1 MSAKGRLSRDREHG
15 CRNEA
20 ELDRRRSA
28 VLDRDATAS
37 AQVSLTGQV
46 STSGAA
52 QFANT
57 PSVPTSFFGMI
68 VATPTDMPPQVSFGQ
83 FRFWD
88 DQASWPFIEQ
98 SGPPPQYL
106 PTWTNLDSYLLSLK
120 TQGVNNVLYT
130 LGRVPQWASSQ
141 PTNTTCDYAAPN
153 YEGSCYLPADIN
165 PDGTGTDQ
173 TWINW
178 VSTIATHVNGVNDP
192 TYLQTHAHIKYWEIW
207 NEVYRSHVLSNYI
220 PPNGN
225 TCCYSFQGTYAQ
237 LVRLTQ
243 DARCVITGQSTVTG
257 PACTTKGIDP
267 TAQIVMPSSVANT
280 NGALAV
286 AQNFLYCNDNPLQK
300 SNCDPFHTQ
309 NTGAS
314 AVDIINYHLYV
325 NQEPVETLL
334 THYVNGGGGL
344 NGIRPSLQPAE
355 LAKPLW
361 SGEDSWGVTNNNIGQ
376 FKDPDLQAAFVARYH
391 MIAWSLGIASEF
403 WYQYDNP
410 NEGTLWSSSSGLTE
424 AGTAY
429 TQVYKWMVGRSMT
442 SLCSSTGTIW
452 NCTLTAPGGYQGLV
466 VWDTLESCSNG
477 TCTTHSYSVGAQY
490 LQYRDLSGNIYQ
502 ISGNSVQIGIKP
514 ILVENQQSV
523 MHAESRRHR

>member
-1 MSAKGRLSRDREHG
+1 MDQLGDRNRDLW
-15 CRNEA
+15 C
-20 ELDRRRSA
+20 
-28 VLDRDATAS
+28 
-37 AQVSLTGQV
+37 
-46 STSGAA
+46 
-52 QFANT
+52 
-57 PSVPTSFFGMI
+57 
-68 VATPTDMPPQVSFGQ
+68 
-83 FRFWD
+83 
-88 DQASWPFIEQ
+88 
-98 SGPPPQYL
+98 
-106 PTWTNLDSYLLSLK
+106 
-120 TQGVNNVLYT
+120 
-130 LGRVPQWASSQ
+130 
-141 PTNTTCDYAAPN
+141 
-153 YEGSCYLPADIN
+153 
-165 PDGTGTDQ
+165 
-173 TWINW
+173 
-178 VSTIATHVNGVNDP
+178 NDP

-207 NEVYRSHVLSNYI
+207 NEVFRSHVLSNYI

-334 THYVNGGGGL
+334 TNYVNGGGGL

-403 WYQYDNP
+403 WYQYDNQA
-410 NEGTLWSSSSGLTE
+410 EGTLLLIPPPPQLPSLTE
-424 AGTAY
+424 AGIAY
-429 TQVYKWMVGRSMT
+429 QQVYNWMVGRSMT
-442 SLCSSTGTIW
+442 SPCSLTSPTGTIW

-466 VWDTLESCSNG
+466 VWDTSESCSNG